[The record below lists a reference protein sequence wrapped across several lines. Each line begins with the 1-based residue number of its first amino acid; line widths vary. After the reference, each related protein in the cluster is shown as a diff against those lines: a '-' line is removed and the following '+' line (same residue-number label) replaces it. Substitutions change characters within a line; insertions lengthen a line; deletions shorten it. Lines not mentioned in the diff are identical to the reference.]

1 MTYHWIHNTTG
12 VTSPAG
18 SAYPSGAPKFNL
30 DFQWDSRC
38 SIFSFL
44 CSILWINACLSFDLQ
59 LLITSLALCLG

>member
-1 MTYHWIHNTTG
+1 MKCLCHNLVLSSFMTYHWIHNTTG

-38 SIFSFL
+38 SIFSF
-44 CSILWINACLSFDLQ
+44 FV
-59 LLITSLALCLG
+59 